1 MAIGAG
7 GWSLSALAISIVTF
21 AVVMGGAF
29 LGSFLRTAL
38 PRHHLSEESKDMV
51 KVGIGLLVTL
61 SALVLG
67 LLVASAKSSFDTKS
81 EEIQQAASKIIL
93 LDRNL
98 RQFGPEA
105 DTARNLLRQAVTSK
119 VDLTWVKSEVSTAPP
134 TAPAGKPRVLV
145 IEELQDLV
153 RALPTADDA
162 QRSLKTRMLQL
173 SGDLAQTR
181 WLLIE
186 QSGSSIPTPFLV
198 VLVFWLAMIAASLGV
213 FAPRNGTVLAVTL
226 VCALS
231 VSSAVFLILEMD
243 RPFEGLLRI
252 SDLPL
257 RNAIIYLNQ

>member
-1 MAIGAG
+1 
-7 GWSLSALAISIVTF
+7 LSALAISVVVF

-29 LGSFLRTAL
+29 LGTFMQTVL
-38 PRHHLSEESKDMV
+38 PKHHLSDESKDMV

-67 LLVASAKSSFDTKS
+67 LLVASAKSSLDTKS

-105 DTARNLLRQAVTSK
+105 EAARNLLRQAVTSK
-119 VDLTWVKSEVSTAPP
+119 VDLTWVKSNAPP
-134 TAPAGKPRVLV
+134 PVSAGHAPATLGFLA
-145 IEELQDLV
+145 IEQLQDLL

-162 QRSLKTRMLQL
+162 QRSLKARMLQL
-173 SGDLAQTR
+173 AEDLAQTR

-186 QSGSSIPTPFLV
+186 QSGSSISTPFLV
-198 VLVFWLAMIAASLGV
+198 VLVFWLAMITASLGI

-226 VCALS
+226 ICALS
-231 VSSAVFLILEMD
+231 VASAVFLILEMD
-243 RPFEGLLRI
+243 RPFDGLLRI
-252 SDLPL
+252 SDTPL

>member
-1 MAIGAG
+1 LI
-7 GWSLSALAISIVTF
+7 LSELAISIVVF
-21 AVVMGGAF
+21 VVVMAGALLGAF
-29 LGSFLRTAL
+29 VQTAL
-38 PRHHLSEESKDMV
+38 PKHHLSEQSKDMV

-105 DTARNLLRQAVTSK
+105 GAARALLRQAVTSK
-119 VDLTWVKSEVSTAPP
+119 VDLTWVKNEVPGAAPG
-134 TAPAGKPRVLV
+134 APGSKPHVLL
-145 IEELQDLV
+145 IEELQDLL
-153 RALPTADDA
+153 RALPATNDA
-162 QRSLKTRMLQL
+162 QRLLRMRVLQL
-173 SGDLAQTR
+173 TEDLAQTR

-198 VLVFWLAMIAASLGV
+198 VLVFWLATIAASLGV
-213 FAPRNGTVLAVTL
+213 FAPRNGTVMAVTL
-226 VCALS
+226 ICALA

-252 SDLPL
+252 SDIPL
-257 RNAIIYLNQ
+257 RNVIIYLNQ

>member
-1 MAIGAG
+1 V
-7 GWSLSALAISIVTF
+7 SALAISVVVF

-29 LGSFLRTAL
+29 LGTFMQTAL
-38 PRHHLSEESKDMV
+38 PKHHLSDESKDMV

-105 DTARNLLRQAVTSK
+105 NAARNLLRQAVASK
-119 VDLTWVKSEVSTAPP
+119 VDLNWVIRDVPSVSPGQ
-134 TAPAGKPRVLV
+134 APAKLGALT
-145 IEELQDLV
+145 IEELQDLL

-173 SGDLAQTR
+173 GGDLAQTR

-186 QSGSSIPTPFLV
+186 QRGSSIPTPFLV
-198 VLVFWLAMIAASLGV
+198 VLVFWLAMITASLGV
-213 FAPRNGTVLAVTL
+213 FAPRNGTVLAVTV

-231 VSSAVFLILEMD
+231 VASAIFLIMEMD
-243 RPFEGLLRI
+243 RPFGGLLGV
-252 SDLPL
+252 SDAPL